1 MRKILVPVTLGILI
15 IASPLY
21 AEEQLMTKLFFDT
34 WLRNVTSPLETR
46 INGLKTTYSS
56 MNETLLQLKSQLMT
70 EIKIT
75 IGKKTAT
82 IDGAPASLDVAPTI
96 SKNRTMVPVR
106 FIGEI
111 FGAQFSWDE
120 KLRKVTFALDDVTI
134 ELYID
139 NKTAKV
145 NGKSVTLDSEPTII
159 DGRTMVPLRFVGEY
173 MGASLDWDG
182 PTQTATIY
190 R

>member
-1 MRKILVPVTLGILI
+1 MRKTLISATLIILI

-21 AEEQLMTKLFFDT
+21 AEEQLMTKLFFDS
-34 WLRNVTSPLETR
+34 WLRNVTTPLETR
-46 INGLKTTYSS
+46 INGLKAEYSG
-56 MNETLLQLKSQLMT
+56 MNEKIRELKKQLLT
-70 EIKIT
+70 EVKIT
-75 IGKKTAT
+75 IGNKTALV
-82 IDGAPASLDVAPTI
+82 DDSPASIDVAPSI
-96 SKNRTMVPVR
+96 SKDRTMVPVR
-106 FIGEI
+106 FIGEV

-120 KLRKVTFALDDVTI
+120 KLRKVTFTLDDVTI

-145 NGKSVTLDSEPTII
+145 NGKSTALDSEPII
-159 DGRTMVPLRFVGEY
+159 IEGRTMIPLRFVGEY

-182 PTQTATIY
+182 LTQTATIY